1 MCKCLRLYERGGEL
15 ESSFSYWTPPVWTL
29 SGQITEC
36 FSASFPLQQ
45 IAVPRTDEWTRFV
58 RTLTEINENREDAEE
73 LVAQR
78 IPS

>member
-1 MCKCLRLYERGGEL
+1 MLCL
-15 ESSFSYWTPPVWTL
+15 
-29 SGQITEC
+29 C
-36 FSASFPLQQ
+36 FTVSFPLQQ
-45 IAVPRTDEWTRFV
+45 IAVPRPDEWTRFV